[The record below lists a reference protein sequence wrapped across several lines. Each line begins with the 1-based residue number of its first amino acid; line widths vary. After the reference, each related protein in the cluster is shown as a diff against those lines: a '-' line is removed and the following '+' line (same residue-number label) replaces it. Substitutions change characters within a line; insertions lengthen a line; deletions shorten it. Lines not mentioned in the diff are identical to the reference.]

1 MGLEHSVDNRKV
13 DRSSRSSATR
23 CIIAGMAQWQVTIR
37 AHMLIREDE
46 DDECQFC
53 EQYDFM
59 WSGPDLITTMMSIQQ
74 KLDVL
79 NESQKQKWKDA
90 PRDARFMEEFQIVGI
105 VETDNIL
112 FGDGWIKEYVEKGVI
127 SRDYEDQEN

>member
-1 MGLEHSVDNRKV
+1 
-13 DRSSRSSATR
+13 
-23 CIIAGMAQWQVTIR
+23 
-37 AHMLIREDE
+37 MLIREDE

-105 VETDNIL
+105 VETDNIR